1 MEILVHYIA
10 AFLVLA
16 YGGLGLWL
24 VLKQSRSGN
33 VIGTGIGLLLGGAFL
48 HQYVF
53 IAAEFLA
60 WGLILAF
67 VLGLLKCL
75 FS

>member
-1 MEILVHYIA
+1 MEILIHYIA

-16 YGGLGLWL
+16 YGGFGLWL

-33 VIGTGIGLLLGGAFL
+33 VIGTGIGLLLGGAVL
-48 HQYVF
+48 RQYVF

-60 WGLILAF
+60 WALIAAF
-67 VLGLLKCL
+67 VLFLIRCL
-75 FS
+75 FR